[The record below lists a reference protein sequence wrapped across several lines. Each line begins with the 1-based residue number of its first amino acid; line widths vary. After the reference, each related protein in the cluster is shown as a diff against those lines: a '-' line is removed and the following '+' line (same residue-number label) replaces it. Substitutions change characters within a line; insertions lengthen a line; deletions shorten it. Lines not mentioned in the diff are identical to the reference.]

1 MNFRCV
7 KNPDDLAITRTDF
20 TSPVQ
25 QTLLAGFCRVA
36 AQTVDTLYHIR
47 DAQLLATHAAAREY

>member
-1 MNFRCV
+1 
-7 KNPDDLAITRTDF
+7 
-20 TSPVQ
+20 
-25 QTLLAGFCRVA
+25 LLAGFCRVA